1 VTERAT
7 TDLDGTRHVWIVEDE
22 PASATLAAE
31 LCEGRGARVSV
42 FRAPLPFLT
51 ALRDEDQPTAVVLDW
66 RLEHELSAAL
76 FMATRHRY
84 PRLPVIYWTGHAAG
98 ALPSM
103 ITDDALTTVVDKAQ
117 GTEPFERALDWA
129 REVAARQPAR

>member
-1 VTERAT
+1 VTEGA
-7 TDLDGTRHVWIVEDE
+7 GTKPGRGRHVWIVEDE

-31 LCEGRGARVSV
+31 LVEGWGAQVSV
-42 FRAPLPFLT
+42 FREALPFLS
-51 ALRDEDQPTAVVLDW
+51 ALRDRSQPTAVVLDW

-76 FMATRHRY
+76 FLATRHRY
-84 PRLPVIYWTGHAAG
+84 PSLPVIYWTGHAAD

-103 ITDDALTTVVDKAQ
+103 ITDDALTTLVDKAD

-129 REVAARQPAR
+129 SRVEREEPAR